1 MVVVVVEIEAREADE
16 YAAAGSG
23 GHGEALDQHA
33 PGAPRRHARRPLLQQ
48 QQQFPPEFSTDTVPA
63 EGALPPGPHS
73 PRRAL
78 RPCNSRACER
88 AACDVALAPPA
99 RHTGTIWSQYT
110 GTRWSLR
117 FRWLGCTLGTTHR
130 SRCGASKSA
139 QSKLDG
145 FGATADAGASPSS
158 SVKPD
163 CGSLHSLSN
172 MVVDHFTPNSR
183 SALHNGSSNPQKQ
196 PQSYEIILLS

>member
-1 MVVVVVEIEAREADE
+1 VSG
-16 YAAAGSG
+16 GSG
-23 GHGEALDQHA
+23 GGGGNRGSGVDVLEREAA
-33 PGAPRRHARRPLLQQ
+33 AAAIPLL

-88 AACDVALAPPA
+88 TACAVALAPPA

-130 SRCGASKSA
+130 NRCGASKAA

-145 FGATADAGASPSS
+145 FGATADAGARPSS
-158 SVKPD
+158 SVNPD

-172 MVVDHFTPNSR
+172 MVAQLRSPLQPEFTLRP
-183 SALHNGSSNPQKQ
+183 PQWQQLK
-196 PQSYEIILLS
+196 STKITSILRN